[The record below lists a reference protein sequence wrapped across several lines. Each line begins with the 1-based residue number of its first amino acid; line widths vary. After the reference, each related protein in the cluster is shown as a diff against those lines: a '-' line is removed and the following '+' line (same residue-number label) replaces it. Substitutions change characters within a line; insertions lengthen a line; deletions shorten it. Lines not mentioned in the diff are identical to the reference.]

1 MNKGEMGFCARKEG
15 FLEAGALKE
24 RRDPAQDSQCQ
35 KTLTFRAETS
45 RTHSRISSLP
55 FCGRAPNLLP
65 TQNGSAR
72 ALSLS
77 PSWGTVPAGREALP
91 GLSC

>member
-1 MNKGEMGFCARKEG
+1 MNKGEIGFCARKEG

-45 RTHSRISSLP
+45 RAHSRISSLP
-55 FCGRAPNLLP
+55 SCYPPRMAVPGPL
-65 TQNGSAR
+65 AR
-72 ALSLS
+72 PPAGALSQ
-77 PSWGTVPAGREALP
+77 WAGKPFL
-91 GLSC
+91 GSHTNSSC